1 MSIGENPLVA
11 RRRVRLAVRKA
22 REHRGL
28 TQTEVAEAME
38 WSLSKVIRIENGDVG
53 IQPNDLRPLLAF
65 LEVEK
70 TLADDLQQAN
80 RNARARRNTSP
91 WWQAPEFKDHITG
104 PMARLIESETASVAS
119 WVYEQSVFPGR
130 LQLPEYAAVLLS
142 NYSDELSPE
151 DIEIRLRVRKR
162 RREDF
167 LKAPNTEHIYMLID
181 QSVLY
186 RTIGG
191 GPEVLR
197 SQLNEIVRL
206 AEEGRVNTRVIPL
219 DFDGPMPTFG
229 MFELFYLTE
238 DRDNDNAVLYSE
250 DFLRDEI
257 SEDRSK
263 IERHRAKLDQL
274 WALALS
280 EEESLELIRTRT
292 KELATRAGSPPRQ
305 K

>member
-1 MSIGENPLVA
+1 MSNGENPLVA
-11 RRRVRLAVRKA
+11 RKRVRLAVREA
-22 REHRGL
+22 REHKGL
-28 TQTEVAEAME
+28 TQTDVAEAME

-53 IQPNDLRPLLAF
+53 IQPNDLRPLLAY
-65 LEVEK
+65 LQVDK
-70 TLADDLQQAN
+70 PVADDLQQAN
-80 RNARARRNTSP
+80 RNARARRTTP
-91 WWQAPEFKDHITG
+91 WWQAPEFREHITG
-104 PMARLIESETASVAS
+104 PMARLIECETASVAS

-130 LQLPEYAAVLLS
+130 LQLPEYAEVLLS
-142 NYSDELSPE
+142 NYSDELSPD

-162 RREDF
+162 RRQEF
-167 LKAPNTEHIYMLID
+167 LNAPNTEHIYMLID

-197 SQLNEIVRL
+197 AQLNEIVRL
-206 AEEGRVNTRVIPL
+206 GDEGRVNTRVIPL

-229 MFELFYLTE
+229 MFELFYFTE

-257 SEDRSK
+257 SEDRTK

-292 KELATRAGSPPRQ
+292 KELATRPGSSPRQ
-305 K
+305 R